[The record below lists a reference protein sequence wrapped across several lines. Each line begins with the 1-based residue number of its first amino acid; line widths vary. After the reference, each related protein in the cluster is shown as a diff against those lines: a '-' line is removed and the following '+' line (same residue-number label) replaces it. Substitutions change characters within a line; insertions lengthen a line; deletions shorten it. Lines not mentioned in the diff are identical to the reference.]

1 MFGAEYGSRA
11 MNVGDVMTRRVLS
24 VGPEDTIASA
34 VHLMLKA
41 GISGLPVIDA
51 GGKLV
56 GVVTEGDFLR
66 RAETGTERR
75 RPRWLE
81 FLVGPGRLA
90 GEYARTHARK
100 VSEVMTAELVTVGVD
115 TPLDE
120 AVRLMERH
128 RIKRLP
134 VLKGERV
141 VGMLTRA
148 DLLRA
153 LERLAPEVQPASA
166 SDRAIR
172 DRIFAE
178 LERQPWNPRGLA
190 NIVVRHGVVDLAGV
204 VFDERER
211 DALRVAAEN
220 IPGVK
225 EVRDRLVWMEPVSGA
240 YIPPPVAAP
249 TRIRARPS
257 RGRKHAVKRAK

>member
-1 MFGAEYGSRA
+1 MK
-11 MNVGDVMTRRVLS
+11 VGDVMTKKVLS
-24 VGPEDTIASA
+24 VKPEDTVANA
-34 VHLMLKA
+34 VHVMLGA

-51 GGKLV
+51 GGKLA

-81 FLVGPGRLA
+81 FLIGPGRLA
-90 GEYARTHARK
+90 GEYANAHARK
-100 VSEVMTAELVTVGVD
+100 VSEVMTADSVTVAED
-115 TPLDE
+115 TPLEE

-134 VLKGERV
+134 VVKGNRV
-141 VGMLTRA
+141 IGMLTRA

-153 LERLAPEVQPASA
+153 LERLAPEALPATA
-166 SDRAIR
+166 SDREIR
-172 DRIFAE
+172 DRIYAE

-190 NIVVRHGVVDLAGV
+190 NIIVRHGVVDLAGV
-204 VFDERER
+204 IFDERER

-220 IPGVK
+220 TPGVK

-240 YIPPPVAAP
+240 YIPPPAAAP
-249 TRIRARPS
+249 PRARTAPK
-257 RGRKHAVKRAK
+257 RGRKHAAKRTK

>member
-1 MFGAEYGSRA
+1 MK
-11 MNVGDVMTRRVLS
+11 VGDVMTKRVLS
-24 VGPEDTIASA
+24 VKPEDTVGSA
-34 VHLMLKA
+34 IHVMLKA

-81 FLVGPGRLA
+81 FLIGPGRLA
-90 GEYARTHARK
+90 GEYAHTHARK
-100 VSEVMTAELVTVGVD
+100 VSEVMSADAVAVGED

-134 VLKGERV
+134 VLKGQRV

-153 LERLAPEVQPASA
+153 LEHLAPEAQPAAA
-166 SDRAIR
+166 SDREIR
-172 DRIFAE
+172 ERIMAE

-190 NIVVRHGVVDLAGV
+190 NIIVRRGVVDLAGV
-204 VFDERER
+204 IFDERER